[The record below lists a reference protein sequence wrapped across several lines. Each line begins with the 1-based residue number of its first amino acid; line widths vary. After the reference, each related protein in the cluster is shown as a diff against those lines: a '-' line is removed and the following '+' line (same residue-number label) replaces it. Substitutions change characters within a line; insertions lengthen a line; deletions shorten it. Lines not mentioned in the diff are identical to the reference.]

1 MSETRAAG
9 DATQR
14 TWFRTRLEAQLRL
27 ALLGDT
33 ASLTTLAQLMNQ
45 AQRAGLSGA
54 EIDAALAGR
63 SFEVRTSV
71 LLAYAR
77 ALKQGDPVEADLKRQ
92 RGARLGVTASAFD
105 RIAQATDRILR
116 DAR

>member
-1 MSETRAAG
+1 MSEKRAAG
-9 DATQR
+9 VATER
-14 TWFRTRLEAQLRL
+14 TWLRTRLEAQLRL

-33 ASLTTLAQLMNQ
+33 ACMTMRAELMNQ

-63 SFEVRTSV
+63 SFEVRASV

-77 ALKQGDPVEADLKRQ
+77 ALKLGDRIEAELKRQ
-92 RGARLGVTASAFD
+92 RGARLGMSALAFE

-116 DAR
+116 DA

>member
-1 MSETRAAG
+1 MSETRTAG
-9 DATQR
+9 DATPR

-33 ASLTTLAQLMNQ
+33 AGPATLAQLMNQ

-63 SFEVRTSV
+63 SFEVRTSS
-71 LLAYAR
+71 LLAY
-77 ALKQGDPVEADLKRQ
+77 ALKQGDPVETDLKRQ

>member
-1 MSETRAAG
+1 MSEKRAAG
-9 DATQR
+9 VATER
-14 TWFRTRLEAQLRL
+14 TWFRTRFEAQLQL

-33 ASLTTLAQLMNQ
+33 ACMTTLAKLMNA

-77 ALKQGDPVEADLKRQ
+77 ALKLGDQIEAELERQ
-92 RGARLGVTASAFD
+92 RGARLGVSAVAFN
-105 RIAQATDRILR
+105 RIAQATDRILS

>member
-1 MSETRAAG
+1 MSERRPPG
-9 DATQR
+9 DATLQR
-14 TWFRTRLEAQLRL
+14 WLRRRLEAQLRL

-33 ASLTTLAQLMNQ
+33 VCMTTLAQLMGQ

-54 EIDAALAGR
+54 EIDAARAGR

-77 ALKQGDPVEADLKRQ
+77 ALKRGDEVEAELKRQ
-92 RGARLGVTASAFD
+92 RGERLGVTPSAFE
-105 RIAQATDRILR
+105 RIAQATDRILG
-116 DAR
+116 DVG

>member
-1 MSETRAAG
+1 MSEKRPPG
-9 DATQR
+9 DATPR
-14 TWFRTRLEAQLRL
+14 TWFRARLEAQLRL

-33 ASLTTLAQLMNQ
+33 ACMITLAQLMNQ

-54 EIDAALAGR
+54 EIDAARAGR
-63 SFEVRTSV
+63 SFEVRASI

-77 ALKQGDPVEADLKRQ
+77 ALKQGDPIEADRKRQ
-92 RGARLGVTASAFD
+92 RGARLGVTAMAFE

>member
-9 DATQR
+9 DATRR

-33 ASLTTLAQLMNQ
+33 ACMATLADLMNQ
-45 AQRAGLSGA
+45 AQCVGLSGA
-54 EIDAALAGR
+54 EIEAALAGR

-92 RGARLGVTASAFD
+92 HGARLGVTASAFD